1 MRKVEGGAGFTII
14 ELMIVVAIIGIVSLI
29 AVPNFMQYQ
38 AKSRRSEAYA
48 NIAGIVRAQKSY
60 QAEIDGFYEA
70 LPQMPDWDLYG
81 GLGTGKMPW
90 DGASEAVFSE
100 LGWTPEGR
108 VFYGYGINTGTA
120 YACDAACGDNPATS
134 RCFTASAQGD
144 VDGDGL
150 GSEVM
155 YVEPARDEDGAVL
168 GECNSARDS
177 PPPLDRSSSQP
188 VYNEVAVHWG
198 TDDY

>member
-1 MRKVEGGAGFTII
+1 VGSGAGFTII
-14 ELMIVVAIIGIVSLI
+14 ELMIVVAIIGIISLVAI
-29 AVPNFMQYQ
+29 PNFMRYQ
-38 AKSRRSEAYA
+38 AKSRRTEAYA

-60 QAEIDGFYEA
+60 QAERDGFFEA
-70 LPQMPDWDLYG
+70 LPQMPDWDSYG
-81 GLGTGKMPW
+81 GLGVGKMPW
-90 DGASEAVFSE
+90 DAASEAVFLE
-100 LGWTPEGR
+100 LGWVPEGQ

-120 YACDAACGDNPATS
+120 YACDAACGANAADS

-155 YVEPARDEDGAVL
+155 YVEPVRDDNGVVL
-168 GECNSARDS
+168 GECNSARGS
-177 PPPLDRSSSQP
+177 PPPLDRSTSQP
-188 VYNEVAVHWG
+188 LYNEVAVHWG